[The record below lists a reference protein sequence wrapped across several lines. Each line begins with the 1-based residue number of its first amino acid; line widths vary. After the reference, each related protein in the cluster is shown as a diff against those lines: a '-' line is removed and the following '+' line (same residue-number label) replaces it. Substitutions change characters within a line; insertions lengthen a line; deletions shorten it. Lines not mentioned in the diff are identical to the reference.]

1 MYLCTKFE
9 LKIKFLLI
17 VRLSNKKVI
26 VNGLE
31 TIQNHEYIKNTKSFA
46 SLFLVDYE
54 NAQEKGENL
63 K

>member
-54 NAQEKGENL
+54 NAQEKGGNL

>member
-1 MYLCTKFE
+1 MYLCTKFG

-54 NAQEKGENL
+54 NAQEKGGNL